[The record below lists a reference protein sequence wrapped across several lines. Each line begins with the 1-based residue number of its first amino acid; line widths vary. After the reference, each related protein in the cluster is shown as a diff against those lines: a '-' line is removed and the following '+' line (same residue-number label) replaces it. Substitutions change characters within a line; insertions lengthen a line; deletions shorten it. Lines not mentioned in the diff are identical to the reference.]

1 MLYCLLL
8 STTHQGEW
16 KEKVNGT
23 KEGVDRVRNIYSE
36 QSQSALLSGY
46 QQFSSH
52 EPVEAA
58 SSIHKHYSRISN
70 CRTYKHHLPINKGRS
85 IQKKA

>member
-52 EPVEAA
+52 ELATVAL
-58 SSIHKHYSRISN
+58 STHKHQS
-70 CRTYKHHLPINKGRS
+70 
-85 IQKKA
+85 